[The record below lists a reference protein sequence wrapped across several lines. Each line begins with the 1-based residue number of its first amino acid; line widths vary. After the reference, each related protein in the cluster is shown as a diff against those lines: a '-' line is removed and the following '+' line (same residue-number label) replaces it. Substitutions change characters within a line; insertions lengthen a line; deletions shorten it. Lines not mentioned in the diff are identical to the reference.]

1 SQFYKVTY
9 GRAGLFKLEG
19 MVRSQ
24 PNVTAGSARSIWSGV
39 GANAL
44 TLKPGLAP
52 AASTPT
58 EAAAVPAT
66 TPEEVLG
73 VVRDKQGA
81 GFSYLFSRETSAYV
95 NASHEARSGA
105 RPFGGPFF
113 FAFAA
118 PGAGGVYET
127 PRPIDDSTATVAGG
141 VRHVGR

>member
-1 SQFYKVTY
+1 
-9 GRAGLFKLEG
+9 
-19 MVRSQ
+19 
-24 PNVTAGSARSIWSGV
+24 
-39 GANAL
+39 
-44 TLKPGLAP
+44 
-52 AASTPT
+52 
-58 EAAAVPAT
+58 
-66 TPEEVLG
+66 VLG

-141 VRHVGR
+141 VRHVGRTWNLEGSYSGSFFRHGMSTFSYEVPFAFNPLVPGFGNV